1 MDFLGFIASLCDE
14 PKKDKNA
21 FEAACSLTQPKNKK
35 ITLIENP
42 GLQIVWCLAVG
53 LAKSFRPI
61 FGNFP

>member
-1 MDFLGFIASLCDE
+1 MEKSYKMQQKVPNRKQPG
-14 PKKDKNA
+14 KKV
-21 FEAACSLTQPKNKK
+21 KK

-61 FGNFP
+61 FGNFL